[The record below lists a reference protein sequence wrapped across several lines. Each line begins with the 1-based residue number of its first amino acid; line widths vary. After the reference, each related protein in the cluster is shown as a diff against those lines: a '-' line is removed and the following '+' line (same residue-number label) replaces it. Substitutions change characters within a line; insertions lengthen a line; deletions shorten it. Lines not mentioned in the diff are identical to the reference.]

1 MKYTDTGIQKPKNI
15 STKKVVST
23 WYNQRDLPLI
33 EMKMQDETFEKIM
46 NGFIEKREY
55 DLSLLERILS
65 EYVENKDR
73 IISLLDKKAEVS
85 LENLPLLDECI
96 IHLSVC
102 EFLFINKSKNIVIN
116 EYINIAKKYS
126 SPKMYTFLN
135 KVLDN
140 TL

>member
-1 MKYTDTGIQKPKNI
+1 MSEKKYKP
-15 STKKVVST
+15 
-23 WYNQRDLPLI
+23 QLI
-33 EMKMQDETFEKIM
+33 ARESAIKILYQMKMQDETLETIM
-46 NGFIEKREY
+46 NSFVEKREY
-55 DLSLLERILS
+55 DQCLLERILS
-65 EYVENKDR
+65 EYVENKNS
-73 IISLLDKKAEVS
+73 IVSILDEKAEVS

-140 TL
+140 AL

>member
-1 MKYTDTGIQKPKNI
+1 MSEKKYKPQLTARESAIKI
-15 STKKVVST
+15 L
-23 WYNQRDLPLI
+23 YQ
-33 EMKMQDETFEKIM
+33 MKMQDETLETIM
-46 NGFIEKREY
+46 NSFVEKREY
-55 DLSLLERILS
+55 DQCLLERILS
-65 EYVENKDR
+65 EYVENKNS
-73 IISLLDKKAEVS
+73 IISILDEKAEVS

>member
-1 MKYTDTGIQKPKNI
+1 MSEKKYKP
-15 STKKVVST
+15 
-23 WYNQRDLPLI
+23 QLI
-33 EMKMQDETFEKIM
+33 ARESAIKILYQMKMQGETFEKIM

-55 DLSLLERILS
+55 DASLLERILS

>member
-1 MKYTDTGIQKPKNI
+1 MSEKKYKP
-15 STKKVVST
+15 
-23 WYNQRDLPLI
+23 QLI
-33 EMKMQDETFEKIM
+33 ARESAIKILYQMKMQDEKLEIIM
-46 NGFIEKREY
+46 SDFIEKRQY
-55 DLSLLERILS
+55 DESLLERILS
-65 EYVENKDR
+65 EYVENKSK

-85 LENLPLLDECI
+85 LKNIPLLDECI

>member
-1 MKYTDTGIQKPKNI
+1 MSEKKYKP
-15 STKKVVST
+15 
-23 WYNQRDLPLI
+23 QLI
-33 EMKMQDETFEKIM
+33 ARESAIKILYQMKMQGETFEKIM

-55 DLSLLERILS
+55 DAILLERILS

>member
-1 MKYTDTGIQKPKNI
+1 MSEKKYKP
-15 STKKVVST
+15 
-23 WYNQRDLPLI
+23 QLI
-33 EMKMQDETFEKIM
+33 ARESAIKILYQMKMQDETFEKIM
-46 NGFIEKREY
+46 NSFIEKREY
-55 DLSLLERILS
+55 DASLLERILS

-73 IISLLDKKAEVS
+73 IISLLEKKAQVS

-126 SPKMYTFLN
+126 SPKMYTFQ
-135 KVLDN
+135 
-140 TL
+140 

>member
-1 MKYTDTGIQKPKNI
+1 MDNKKYKP
-15 STKKVVST
+15 
-23 WYNQRDLPLI
+23 QLI
-33 EMKMQDETFEKIM
+33 ARESAIKILYQMKMQDESKKTVM
-46 NGFIEKREY
+46 NSFIEKREY
-55 DLSLLERILS
+55 DKSLLDRILS
-65 EYVENKDR
+65 EYVDNKDA
-73 IISLLDKKAEVS
+73 IIMLLAKKANISLD
-85 LENLPLLDECI
+85 NIPLLDECI

-102 EFLFINKSKNIVIN
+102 EFLYINNSKSIVIN

>member
-1 MKYTDTGIQKPKNI
+1 MSEKKYKPQLTARESAIKI
-15 STKKVVST
+15 L
-23 WYNQRDLPLI
+23 YQ
-33 EMKMQDETFEKIM
+33 MKMQDETLETIM
-46 NGFIEKREY
+46 NSFVEKREY
-55 DLSLLERILS
+55 DQCLLERILS
-65 EYVENKDR
+65 EYVENKNS
-73 IISLLDKKAEVS
+73 IISILDKKAEVS

>member
-1 MKYTDTGIQKPKNI
+1 MSEKKYKP
-15 STKKVVST
+15 
-23 WYNQRDLPLI
+23 QLI
-33 EMKMQDETFEKIM
+33 ARESAIKILYQMKMQGETFEKIM

-55 DLSLLERILS
+55 DASLLERILS

-85 LENLPLLDECI
+85 LKNLPLLDECI

>member
-1 MKYTDTGIQKPKNI
+1 MSDKKYKP
-15 STKKVVST
+15 
-23 WYNQRDLPLI
+23 QLI
-33 EMKMQDETFEKIM
+33 ARESAIKILYQMKMQGETFEKIM

-55 DLSLLERILS
+55 DTSLLETILS

-102 EFLFINKSKNIVIN
+102 EFLFINQSKNIVIN

>member
-1 MKYTDTGIQKPKNI
+1 MSEKKYKP
-15 STKKVVST
+15 
-23 WYNQRDLPLI
+23 QLI
-33 EMKMQDETFEKIM
+33 ARESAIKILYQMKMQDETFENIM

-55 DLSLLERILS
+55 DASLLERILS
-65 EYVENKDR
+65 EYAENKDR
-73 IISLLDKKAEVS
+73 IISLLEKKAEVS

-140 TL
+140 TFIKER

>member
-1 MKYTDTGIQKPKNI
+1 MDNKKYKP
-15 STKKVVST
+15 
-23 WYNQRDLPLI
+23 QLI
-33 EMKMQDETFEKIM
+33 ARESAIKILYQMKMQDESKKTVM
-46 NGFIEKREY
+46 NSFIEKREY
-55 DLSLLERILS
+55 DKSLLDRILS
-65 EYVENKDR
+65 EYVDNKDA
-73 IISLLDKKAEVS
+73 IIMLLAKKANISLD
-85 LENLPLLDECI
+85 NIPLLDECI

-102 EFLFINKSKNIVIN
+102 EFLYINNSKNIVIN

>member
-1 MKYTDTGIQKPKNI
+1 MSEKKYKP
-15 STKKVVST
+15 
-23 WYNQRDLPLI
+23 QLI
-33 EMKMQDETFEKIM
+33 ARESAIKILYQMKMQDETLEIIM

-55 DLSLLERILS
+55 DESLLDRILS
-65 EYVENKDR
+65 EYVENKNK

-85 LENLPLLDECI
+85 LENIPLLDECI

-126 SPKMYTFLN
+126 STKMYTFLN

>member
-1 MKYTDTGIQKPKNI
+1 VDNKKYKPQCIARESAIKI
-15 STKKVVST
+15 L
-23 WYNQRDLPLI
+23 YQ
-33 EMKMQDETFEKIM
+33 MKMQDESKKAVM
-46 NGFIEKREY
+46 NSFIENREY
-55 DLSLLERILS
+55 DKNLLDRILS
-65 EYVENKDR
+65 EYIDNKDA
-73 IISLLDKKAEVS
+73 IIMLLNKKANISLD
-85 LENLPLLDECI
+85 NIPLLDECI

-102 EFLFINKSKNIVIN
+102 EFLYVNNSKSIVIN

>member
-1 MKYTDTGIQKPKNI
+1 MSEKKYKP
-15 STKKVVST
+15 
-23 WYNQRDLPLI
+23 QLI
-33 EMKMQDETFEKIM
+33 ARESAIKILYQMKMQGETFEKIM

-55 DLSLLERILS
+55 DASLLERILS

-85 LENLPLLDECI
+85 LKNLPLLDECI

-102 EFLFINKSKNIVIN
+102 EFLFINQSKNIVIN

>member
-1 MKYTDTGIQKPKNI
+1 MSEKKYKPQLIARESAIKILYQMKI
-15 STKKVVST
+15 
-23 WYNQRDLPLI
+23 
-33 EMKMQDETFEKIM
+33 QDETLETIM
-46 NGFIEKREY
+46 NSFVEKREY
-55 DLSLLERILS
+55 DQGLLERILS
-65 EYVENKDR
+65 EYVENKNS
-73 IISLLDKKAEVS
+73 IISILDKKAEVS

-140 TL
+140 AL

>member
-1 MKYTDTGIQKPKNI
+1 MSEKKYKP
-15 STKKVVST
+15 
-23 WYNQRDLPLI
+23 QLI
-33 EMKMQDETFEKIM
+33 ARESAIKILYQMKMQDETLEIIM

-55 DLSLLERILS
+55 DESLLDRILS
-65 EYVENKDR
+65 EYVENKNK
-73 IISLLDKKAEVS
+73 IISLLDQKAEVS
-85 LENLPLLDECI
+85 LENIPLLDECI

-102 EFLFINKSKNIVIN
+102 EFLFINKSKNIVIS

>member
-1 MKYTDTGIQKPKNI
+1 MSEKKYKPQLI
-15 STKKVVST
+15 ARESAIKVL
-23 WYNQRDLPLI
+23 YQ
-33 EMKMQDETFEKIM
+33 MKMQDETLETIM
-46 NGFIEKREY
+46 NGFVEKREY
-55 DLSLLERILS
+55 DESLLERILS
-65 EYVENKDR
+65 EYVENKNS
-73 IISLLDKKAEVS
+73 IISVLDKKAEVS

-96 IHLSVC
+96 IHVSVC

>member
-1 MKYTDTGIQKPKNI
+1 MSEKKYKP
-15 STKKVVST
+15 
-23 WYNQRDLPLI
+23 QLI
-33 EMKMQDETFEKIM
+33 ARESAIKILYQMKMQDETLETIM
-46 NGFIEKREY
+46 NGFVEKREY
-55 DLSLLERILS
+55 DESLLERILS
-65 EYVENKDR
+65 EYVENKNS
-73 IISLLDKKAEVS
+73 IISVLDKKAEVS

-96 IHLSVC
+96 IHVSVC

>member
-1 MKYTDTGIQKPKNI
+1 MSEKKYKPQFIARESAIKILYQMKI
-15 STKKVVST
+15 
-23 WYNQRDLPLI
+23 
-33 EMKMQDETFEKIM
+33 QDETLKTIM
-46 NGFIEKREY
+46 NGFVEKREY
-55 DLSLLERILS
+55 DESLLERILS
-65 EYVENKDR
+65 EYVENKNS
-73 IISLLDKKAEVS
+73 IISVLDKKAEVS

-96 IHLSVC
+96 IHVSVC

>member
-1 MKYTDTGIQKPKNI
+1 MSDKKYKP
-15 STKKVVST
+15 
-23 WYNQRDLPLI
+23 QLI
-33 EMKMQDETFEKIM
+33 ARESAIKILYQMKMQGETFEKIM

-55 DLSLLERILS
+55 DASLLERILS